1 MAQQR
6 RFPWESLRTAL
17 ATSGVLGLVVV
28 TWFRYGWNKWRRP
41 LKGSQHSNA
50 ASLGEELRKALLD
63 ELDEKPLDELQ
74 EDFTRASAYV
84 GASSSLSNKSKL
96 ELYGCYKQ
104 VMCGDCTQGRPWGME
119 ASMKWEAWHQQSGA
133 SKADAM
139 RRYILALDEAVP
151 AWRMGEQS
159 TISRPRHAGPKEGSG
174 PTTGPTVSLLQCI
187 GDPEQANDVDATPIG
202 QLCEK
207 IAKDETDAAKEI
219 LSKTPD
225 FAVSTDKDGMTP
237 LHWACDRGCIGMV
250 QFLLELGMNNST
262 VEQQLN
268 ARDGSGDT
276 PLHFAVLT
284 DNLEIAK
291 LLLECRADPNVK
303 NGEGDS
309 AMDIADGEDWRKALV
324 GAV

>member
-6 RFPWESLRTAL
+6 RFPWEPLRNAL
-17 ATSGVLGLVVV
+17 AAGGVFGLVVI
-28 TWFRYGWNKWRRP
+28 TWFRYGWNKWRHA
-41 LKGSQHSNA
+41 LKRSQHSNA

-119 ASMKWEAWHQQSGA
+119 ASMKWESWHQQSGA

>member
-50 ASLGEELRKALLD
+50 ASLGEELRKALQD
-63 ELDEKPLDELQ
+63 ELDEKPLHELQ

-104 VMCGDCTQGRPWGME
+104 VMCGDCTQERPWGME
-119 ASMKWEAWHQQSGA
+119 ASMKWEAWRQQSGA

-139 RRYILALDEAVP
+139 RRYILVLDEAVP
-151 AWRMGEQS
+151 AWRMGDQS
-159 TISRPRHAGPKEGSG
+159 TISRPPRAGPREGSG
-174 PTTGPTVSLLQCI
+174 PTTGPTVSLLQSI
-187 GDPEQANDVDATPIG
+187 GDPEQAQDVDATPIG

-207 IAKDETDAAKEI
+207 IANDATEAAKEI

-225 FAVSTDKDGMTP
+225 FAVSADKDGMTP
-237 LHWACDRGCIGMV
+237 LHWACDRGCIDMV
-250 QFLLELGMNNST
+250 QFLLDLGMNNST
-262 VEQQLN
+262 VERQLN
-268 ARDGSGDT
+268 ATDRSGDT

-291 LLLECRADPNVK
+291 LLVECRADPNMK

-309 AMDIADGEDWRKALV
+309 AVDIADGEDLRRVLV
-324 GAV
+324 GHV

>member
-6 RFPWESLRTAL
+6 RFPWEPLRNAL
-17 ATSGVLGLVVV
+17 AAGGVFGLVVI
-28 TWFRYGWNKWRRP
+28 TWFRYGWNKWRHA
-41 LKGSQHSNA
+41 LKRSQHPSV
-50 ASLGEELRKALLD
+50 ASLDEELRKALQE
-63 ELDEKPLDELQ
+63 ELNEKPLHELQ
-74 EDFTRASAYV
+74 EDFAQASAYV
-84 GASSSLSNKSKL
+84 GSSSGLSNKSKL

-104 VMCGDCTQGRPWGME
+104 VTCGDCTQERPWGME
-119 ASMKWEAWHQQSGA
+119 ASMKWEAWRQQSGTA
-133 SKADAM
+133 KADAM
-139 RRYILALDEAVP
+139 RRYILALDAAIP

-159 TISRPRHAGPKEGSG
+159 TISRPAGPREGSG

-187 GDPEQANDVDATPIG
+187 GDPDQARDVDATPIG

-207 IAKDETDAAKEI
+207 IANDETEAAKEM
-219 LSKTPD
+219 LYKNPN
-225 FAVSTDKDGMTP
+225 FAISADKDGMTP

-250 QFLLELGMNNST
+250 QFLLEMGAKNSA

-291 LLLECRADPNVK
+291 LLLECRADPSIQNDE
-303 NGEGDS
+303 GES
-309 AMDIADGEDWRKALV
+309 PMDVADGEDWRRALI
-324 GAV
+324 GAA